1 MDILE
6 YVKNVKD
13 FSLNEINTIIGTV
26 EASASTLEDNLR
38 MMKSSKVELSPNA
51 SQWFVPASILKSL
64 ASNGFRHNSI
74 EEPVLFAVGVVKTV
88 TTGLTKAVKDIGQN
102 VWSGKVITMK
112 QAMILNLL
120 EHLQFWNRYSE
131 LLISTMLS
139 ATNED
144 KQPGELLSGFD
155 NKWLNG
161 TKGFYETFTVT
172 LMKGSRAML
181 ERINDAP
188 DLPVDENT
196 IELLEAAGDKNV
208 TDVTQQNFGIHLITP
223 VFWVSLAKSKIQL
236 RRIENMRA
244 RNAQFSMKISQAIN
258 KKGGNP
264 DPKLDRQIEIY
275 QAEIAKNEAAIEA
288 IEESYA

>member
-88 TTGLTKAVKDIGQN
+88 SAGLTKAVKDIGQN

-181 ERINDAP
+181 ERINNAP

>member
-13 FSLNEINTIIGTV
+13 FTAAEINTILSTIEVG
-26 EASASTLEDNLR
+26 ASSLEDNLR
-38 MMKSSKVELSPNA
+38 MMKSAKVQMNPNA
-51 SQWFVPASILKSL
+51 SQWFIPASILKSL

-74 EEPVLFAVGVVKTV
+74 EEPVLFSAGIVKLVVAD
-88 TTGLTKAVKDIGQN
+88 LTKMVREIGQN
-102 VWSGKVITMK
+102 LWVGKTLTMK
-112 QAMILNLL
+112 QAMILNML

-131 LLISTMLS
+131 LLVSTMLS

-144 KQPGELLSGFD
+144 KQPGEILSGYD

-172 LMKGSRAML
+172 LMKGSRSIID
-181 ERINDAP
+181 RIKNAP
-188 DLPVDENT
+188 ELIVDENT
-196 IELLEAAGDKNV
+196 IEILEASGDKNIGNV
-208 TDVTQQNFGIHLITP
+208 VNQSFGIHLITP
-223 VFWVSLAKSKIQL
+223 IFWVSLAKSKIQL

-258 KKGGNP
+258 KKGGEP

>member
-88 TTGLTKAVKDIGQN
+88 TAGLTKAVKDIGQN

-181 ERINDAP
+181 ERINNAP